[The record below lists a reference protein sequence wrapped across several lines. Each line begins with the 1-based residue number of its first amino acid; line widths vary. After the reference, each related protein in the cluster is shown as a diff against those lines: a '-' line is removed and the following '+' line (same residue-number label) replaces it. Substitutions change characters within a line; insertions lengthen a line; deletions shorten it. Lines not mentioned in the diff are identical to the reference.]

1 MSTVI
6 EGAQSR
12 RIKFAKPDTARFF
25 ADVKTRVAQ
34 EFERTGRSTK
44 ADAGMVAK
52 TVILL
57 TLTFGSYALIIFGG
71 FSLWTMLL
79 LCVLMGVG
87 MAGVWFSVAHD
98 ALHGAYSSNQRVN
111 RLLGYSFDILG
122 ANGYMWKITH
132 NVIHHT
138 YTNIPGVD
146 EDLTVSPLLRLSPGA
161 PLLSIHRWQH
171 IYGWL
176 TYSLATLNWIF
187 MKDFQQFM
195 KRDIGPYVNKK
206 HPRSEIATLIIG
218 KLICYGWTIVI
229 PLLVLDV
236 TWWQFVI
243 GFTALHLTAG
253 TIMGVIFQLAH
264 VVEGNDYPVPD
275 DGGQM
280 ENAWLIHEM
289 ETTANFAPR
298 NRLLSWYVGGLNYQ
312 IEHHLFPQ
320 VCSIHYRNI
329 SGIVQKTAQECNV
342 PYNSFPTLRAAM
354 RSHYR
359 MLRQLGRQVQ
369 VAG

>member
-25 ADVKTRVAQ
+25 ADVKTRVAA

-57 TLTFGSYALIIFGG
+57 TLTFGSYALILFGG
-71 FSLWTMLL
+71 FPLSVMLL

-87 MAGVWFSVAHD
+87 MAGVGFSVAHD

-161 PLLSIHRWQH
+161 PLLPIHRWQH
-171 IYGWL
+171 VYGWL

-187 MKDFQQFM
+187 MKDFQQ
-195 KRDIGPYVNKK
+195 
-206 HPRSEIATLIIG
+206 
-218 KLICYGWTIVI
+218 
-229 PLLVLDV
+229 
-236 TWWQFVI
+236 
-243 GFTALHLTAG
+243 
-253 TIMGVIFQLAH
+253 
-264 VVEGNDYPVPD
+264 
-275 DGGQM
+275 
-280 ENAWLIHEM
+280 
-289 ETTANFAPR
+289 
-298 NRLLSWYVGGLNYQ
+298 
-312 IEHHLFPQ
+312 
-320 VCSIHYRNI
+320 
-329 SGIVQKTAQECNV
+329 
-342 PYNSFPTLRAAM
+342 RA
-354 RSHYR
+354 
-359 MLRQLGRQVQ
+359 
-369 VAG
+369 